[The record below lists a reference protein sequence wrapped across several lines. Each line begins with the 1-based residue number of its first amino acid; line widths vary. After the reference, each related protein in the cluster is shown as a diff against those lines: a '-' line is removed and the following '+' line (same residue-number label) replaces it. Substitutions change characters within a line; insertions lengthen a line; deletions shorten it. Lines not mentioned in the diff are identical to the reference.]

1 MRVRGKRALVT
12 GAGGG
17 LGRAIAH
24 ALTAAGATVIVTDV
38 DGKRATEVAK
48 ELSTTGFALDIT
60 SPEQIA
66 DVRKRVLPIDLLI
79 NNAGIVFG
87 GAFAEVPL
95 AKHSATV
102 AINLTGLLNVTH
114 AFLGDLVARPEAHI
128 VNIASASAFVPLP
141 WAASYAA
148 TKAAVVSF
156 SESLREELRVQE
168 RRHVGVTA
176 VCPSY
181 IATGLFAG
189 AKPARLTWML
199 TPESVARAVV
209 KAIEKN
215 RKLVILPWT
224 ARLLYAATGMLPT
237 PLYRQLCAVL
247 GVSTSMTGWH
257 GRGEDDVCSFKHTD
271 TPPP

>member
-1 MRVRGKRALVT
+1 MRLNGKRALIT
-12 GAGGG
+12 GAGAG
-17 LGRAIAH
+17 LGRAIAQ
-24 ALTAAGATVIVTDV
+24 ALTAAGAQVIVTDV
-38 DGKRATEVAK
+38 DGGRAAMVAK
-48 ELSTTGFALDIT
+48 ELGTSGFALDVT
-60 SPEQIA
+60 SPEQVVA
-66 DVRKRVLPIDLLI
+66 VREQVLPIDLLV

-87 GAFAEVPL
+87 GPFADVPL
-95 AKHSATV
+95 AKHAATV
-102 AINLTGLLNVTH
+102 AVNLAGLLNVTH

-156 SESLREELRVQE
+156 SESLREELRVQG

-189 AKPARLTWML
+189 ARPARLTWML
-199 TPESVARAVV
+199 TPESVARTVGR
-209 KAIEKN
+209 AIEKN

-224 ARLLYAATGMLPT
+224 ARLLYSVTGMLPT
-237 PLYRQLCAVL
+237 PLYRQLCSAL
-247 GVSTSMTGWH
+247 GVSTSMIDW
-257 GRGEDDVCSFKHTD
+257 RGHA
-271 TPPP
+271 PPES